1 MNLIKFNVGDF
12 YEAVWYDI
20 YHHGYTR
27 MYEVISKSTY
37 TITFKD
43 VESQDITTYKLRN
56 DYDSLRDAEIAYP
69 YGADSDSPTIYATH
83 KISLT
88 FFMDNKVALKTYKAY
103 DLNGENSCFVHTGS
117 NSFVLHCSDYLNH
130 LNDQYILITN
140 VKSFLDARTFLMF
153 MENGYI
159 DIWYGYDLEAFIW
172 IKQNGFPVCIQS
184 ENEYL
189 KSQHL
194 LVM

>member
-1 MNLIKFNVGDF
+1 MDLIKFNVGSF
-12 YEAVWYDI
+12 YEAVWYDRY
-20 YHHGYTR
+20 YHTYKR
-27 MYEVISKSTY
+27 MYEAISKSTC

-43 VESQDITTYKLRN
+43 VESQDIITYKLRN
-56 DYDSLRDAEIAYP
+56 DYDSFRNAEIAYP
-69 YGADSDSPTIYATH
+69 YGADSDSPIIYATH

-117 NSFVLHCSDYLNH
+117 NSFVLHCSDCLNQ

-140 VKSFLDARTFLMF
+140 VESYLDASTFLMF

-159 DIWYGYDLEAFIW
+159 DIWYGYSLDAFIW
-172 IKQNGFPVCIQS
+172 IKQNGLPVSIES

-189 KSQHL
+189 KSKNL
-194 LVM
+194 LAS

>member
-1 MNLIKFNVGDF
+1 MDLIEFNVGSF
-12 YEAVWYDI
+12 YEGVGYDE
-20 YHHGYTR
+20 YHHAYKR
-27 MYEVISKSTY
+27 MYEAISKSTY
-37 TITFKD
+37 TITFKN
-43 VESQDITTYKLRN
+43 VESQDIITYKLRN

-117 NSFVLHCSDYLNH
+117 NSFVFHCSDYLNH

-140 VKSFLDARTFLMF
+140 VKSFLDAKTFLMF

-172 IKQNGFPVCIQS
+172 IKQNGLPVSIKS
-184 ENEYL
+184 EIEYL
-189 KSQHL
+189 ESNHL
-194 LVM
+194 RSK